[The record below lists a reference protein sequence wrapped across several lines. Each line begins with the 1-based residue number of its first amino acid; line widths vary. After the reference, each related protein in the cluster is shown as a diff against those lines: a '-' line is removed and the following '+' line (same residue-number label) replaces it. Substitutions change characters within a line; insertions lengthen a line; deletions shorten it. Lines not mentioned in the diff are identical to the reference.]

1 MIPLQ
6 NKVAYMGVFLALALI
21 CSYVESLIPISF
33 GIPGVKLGLTNI
45 VVVLML
51 YCIGAKEALA
61 VSVCRIVLA
70 GFLFGNLFSI
80 LYSLAGG
87 LLSFLIMWA
96 VKRTGKLGILPV
108 SVCGGIFHNI
118 GQLAVAALVVENY
131 NVFYYLPVLL
141 FAGAATG
148 LAIGVVAQELII
160 RIGDRMNFNR

>member
-1 MIPLQ
+1 
-6 NKVAYMGVFLALALI
+6 MGVFLALALI

-45 VVVLML
+45 VVILML

-61 VSVCRIVLA
+61 VSACRIVLA

-141 FAGAATG
+141 LAGAATG
-148 LAIGVVAQELII
+148 LVIGIVAQELII

>member
-1 MIPLQ
+1 
-6 NKVAYMGVFLALALI
+6 MGVFLALALI
-21 CSYVESLIPISF
+21 CSYVESLISISF

-118 GQLAVAALVVENY
+118 GQLAVAAFVVENY

-141 FAGAATG
+141 LAGAATG

>member
-141 FAGAATG
+141 LAGAATG

>member
-1 MIPLQ
+1 
-6 NKVAYMGVFLALALI
+6 MGVFLALALI

-141 FAGAATG
+141 LAGAATG

-160 RIGDRMNFNR
+160 RIGDRMNFIR

>member
-1 MIPLQ
+1 
-6 NKVAYMGVFLALALI
+6 MGVFLALALI

-118 GQLAVAALVVENY
+118 GQLAVAAFVVENY

-141 FAGAATG
+141 LAGAATG
-148 LAIGVVAQELII
+148 LVIGIVAQELII
-160 RIGDRMNFNR
+160 RIGNRMNFNR

>member
-1 MIPLQ
+1 MIPLR

-141 FAGAATG
+141 LAGAATG
-148 LAIGVVAQELII
+148 LSIGVVAQELII
-160 RIGDRMNFNR
+160 RIGDRINFNR

>member
-1 MIPLQ
+1 MIPLR

-141 FAGAATG
+141 LAGAATG

-160 RIGDRMNFNR
+160 RIGDRMNFIR

>member
-1 MIPLQ
+1 
-6 NKVAYMGVFLALALI
+6 MGVFLALALI

-141 FAGAATG
+141 FAGAVTG

-160 RIGDRMNFNR
+160 RIGDRINFNR

>member
-1 MIPLQ
+1 
-6 NKVAYMGVFLALALI
+6 MGVFLALALI

-118 GQLAVAALVVENY
+118 GHLAVAALVVETY

-141 FAGAATG
+141 LAGAATG
-148 LAIGVVAQELII
+148 LAIGVVAQELVI
-160 RIGDRMNFNR
+160 RIGDRINFNR

>member
-1 MIPLQ
+1 
-6 NKVAYMGVFLALALI
+6 MGVFLALALI

-118 GQLAVAALVVENY
+118 GQLAVAALVVDY

-141 FAGAATG
+141 LAGAATG

>member
-1 MIPLQ
+1 MIPLR

-80 LYSLAGG
+80 LYSLAGS

-141 FAGAATG
+141 LAGAATG
-148 LAIGVVAQELII
+148 LAIGVVAQELVI
-160 RIGDRMNFNR
+160 RIGDRINFNR